1 MNEDEEYK
9 MTKWKIYLDIRSN
22 NIFTGVFLQICV
34 IVASIHHL
42 PIYVFLTSY
51 LSLCCAE
58 NYDNL
63 GNLHR
68 RFAFFL
74 LSAGSFT
81 SYDKQ
86 NSRDFTKTPTSQGR
100 GRGRV
105 AVAVGPHQESE

>member
-1 MNEDEEYK
+1 M
-9 MTKWKIYLDIRSN
+9 
-22 NIFTGVFLQICV
+22 FLQICV

-42 PIYVFLTSY
+42 PIYIFLTSY

-68 RFAFFL
+68 CFAFFLLLLL

-81 SYDKQ
+81 FYDKQ
-86 NSRDFTKTPTSQGR
+86 NSGDFTKTPTLQGR

>member
-1 MNEDEEYK
+1 ME
-9 MTKWKIYLDIRSN
+9 DIRSN
-22 NIFTGVFLQICV
+22 DTFTRVTARYISCFYKFVSLLHRYI
-34 IVASIHHL
+34 
-42 PIYVFLTSY
+42 FLTSY
-51 LSLCCAE
+51 LSSCCAE

-68 RFAFFL
+68 RFAFFLLLLL

-86 NSRDFTKTPTSQGR
+86 NSRDFTKTPTLQGR